1 MTIQA
6 TTNINEIK
14 LYNVTGQ
21 LVMDQ
26 IVNANKIEINTS
38 GLNTGIYSLK
48 AILDNGTVI
57 KKVVVQ

>member
-1 MTIQA
+1 
-6 TTNINEIK
+6 
-14 LYNVTGQ
+14 
-21 LVMDQ
+21 MDQ